1 MIENLYRIRKIF
13 LASFFLFCFGFTNAT
28 GQDGYQ
34 FKEIKRLP
42 ATSVKNQGKTGTCWT
57 FSTLSMLESELM
69 RKGTGKYN
77 LSEMFVVRQSYL
89 DRANLYV
96 RFHGNLN
103 FGPGAQAWDVM
114 NVLDKYGIVPQK
126 AFPGLKVEKEYHS
139 HSEMDRVLA
148 GYMESVIQNENEKL
162 TAVWDDGF
170 EGILTAYLGAYPENF
185 TFDGEAYT
193 PASFLNKLEINP
205 DNYIPMTSFK
215 NHSYFS
221 EYVFE
226 SPDNWS
232 MESIYNVPLE
242 TFVDLIDEAIVK
254 GYTVAWAADVTDP
267 GFSHPK
273 GMAIVPE
280 EDWDEMGEAKKEKVF
295 EVPVQ
300 QRKITEDMRL
310 NAFNNQTTTDD
321 HLMHIVGMAKDQKG
335 TTYYIVKNSW
345 GKENPYG
352 GYLYVSEA
360 YVKYKTTSIMLNKKA
375 LSQDLREKLAL

>member
-1 MIENLYRIRKIF
+1 
-13 LASFFLFCFGFTNAT
+13 
-28 GQDGYQ
+28 
-34 FKEIKRLP
+34 
-42 ATSVKNQGKTGTCWT
+42 
-57 FSTLSMLESELM
+57 
-69 RKGTGKYN
+69 
-77 LSEMFVVRQSYL
+77 
-89 DRANLYV
+89 
-96 RFHGNLN
+96 
-103 FGPGAQAWDVM
+103 
-114 NVLDKYGIVPQK
+114 
-126 AFPGLKVEKEYHS
+126 
-139 HSEMDRVLA
+139 
-148 GYMESVIQNENEKL
+148 
-162 TAVWDDGF
+162 
-170 EGILTAYLGAYPENF
+170 
-185 TFDGEAYT
+185 
-193 PASFLNKLEINP
+193 
-205 DNYIPMTSFK
+205 MTSFK